1 MTATTLLAAA
11 VLLLVAGIAGV
22 VSSVRSGQWE
32 QPCWRVVWVAWVSLA
47 SAVVL
52 YSSVLVSNATP
63 GG

>member
-11 VLLLVAGIAGV
+11 VLILVAGIAGA

-32 QPCWRVVWVAWVSLA
+32 HGRWRLLWVAWVSLA

-52 YSSVLVSNATP
+52 YSSLLVSNATP

>member
-1 MTATTLLAAA
+1 MAAPTFLALALI
-11 VLLLVAGIAGV
+11 VLVAGIAGAAQ
-22 VSSVRSGQWE
+22 SVRSGQWE
-32 QPCWRVVWVAWVSLA
+32 HPRWRVVWVAWVSLA